1 MSMAFCAP
9 ARVHATLRVILVVLV
24 ACAASLASASASARP
39 MEGLRELE
47 RQLRLRPEQQA
58 QFDVAAAATQR
69 ALVSSALS
77 AVEFK
82 ERVGRELLRP
92 RPDLAELFAAQ
103 EAMVEQ
109 NRPLFRAAQQ
119 EWVRLYAML
128 DEEQVRIA
136 KGYVERTL
144 MGVESLAEAFRR
156 YLGHFR

>member
-1 MSMAFCAP
+1 MGSW
-9 ARVHATLRVILVVLV
+9 LRSGSVFAIRGGLALLVVFTALFSAEV
-24 ACAASLASASASARP
+24 AARP
-39 MEGLRELE
+39 LEGLRELE
-47 RQLRLRPEQQA
+47 RQLQLRPEQKA

-77 AVEFK
+77 GVEFK
-82 ERVGRELLRP
+82 ERVARELMRP

-109 NRPLFRAAQQ
+109 NRPLFRTARE

-136 KGYVERTL
+136 KAYVERTL
-144 MGVESLAEAFRR
+144 LGVESLAEAFRR
-156 YLGHFR
+156 HLMR

>member
-1 MSMAFCAP
+1 MGAW
-9 ARVHATLRVILVVLV
+9 LRAGSLRAVRGGLSLLVVL
-24 ACAASLASASASARP
+24 AALLVSTQAAARP
-39 MEGLRELE
+39 LEGLRELE
-47 RQLRLRPEQQA
+47 RQLQLRPEQKA

-77 AVEFK
+77 GVEFK
-82 ERVGRELLRP
+82 ERVARELMRP

-109 NRPLFRAAQQ
+109 NRPLFRTARE

-136 KGYVERTL
+136 KAYVERTL
-144 MGVESLAEAFRR
+144 LGVESLAEAFRR
-156 YLGHFR
+156 HLLR